1 MTVWILG
8 RLVQAGC
15 AVITMTLIVFV
26 SLHLIGN
33 SIDLLL
39 PPDADAAE
47 RARMIAAFG
56 LDRPLPLQ
64 YLAFLER
71 GLRGDFGLSFVY
83 GTPAVALV
91 LSRLPATLEL
101 AVLAT
106 ALAIGLGI
114 PLGLAAALR
123 RGSPLGQALTGLST
137 LSYSLPA
144 FWTGL
149 LLILVFSVVL
159 GWLPSTGRGQT
170 VSIAGGEWSFVTCDG
185 LRHLCLP
192 VLNLA
197 IFKTALILR
206 LTKSGALG
214 TLGADHIRFARAR
227 GLATLRIV
235 FVHILRTILVPIIAV
250 LGIEFGATVAFSVV
264 TESIFAWPGMGSLFV
279 ESLHTLDRPVIV
291 VYLATVVLIFI
302 VSNMAADILVR
313 LADPRIRAGSL

>member
-1 MTVWILG
+1 MTVWIPG

-15 AVITMTLIVFV
+15 AVIAMTLIVFA

-33 SIDLLL
+33 PIDLLL

-56 LDRPLPLQ
+56 LDRPLALQ
-64 YLAFLER
+64 YLAFVER
-71 GLRGDFGLSFVY
+71 VLHGDFGLSFVY

-106 ALAIGLGI
+106 ALSIGLGI

-123 RGSPLGQALTGLST
+123 QSSPVGQALTGLST

-170 VSIAGGEWSFVTCDG
+170 VAMAGGEWSFVTLDG

-197 IFKTALILR
+197 VFKTALILR
-206 LTKSGALG
+206 LTKSGAQG
-214 TLGADHIRFARAR
+214 TLVADHIRFARAR
-227 GLATLRIV
+227 GLTTWRIV

-250 LGIEFGATVAFSVV
+250 LGVEFGATVAFSVV

-302 VSNMAADILVR
+302 VSNMAADVLVR
-313 LADPRIRAGSL
+313 LADPRIRTGPL